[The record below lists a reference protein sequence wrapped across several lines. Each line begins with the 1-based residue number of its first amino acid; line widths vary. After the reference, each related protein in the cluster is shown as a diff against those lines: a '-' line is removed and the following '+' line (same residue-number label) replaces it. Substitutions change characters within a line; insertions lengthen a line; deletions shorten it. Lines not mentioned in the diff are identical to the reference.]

1 MTPRLLAGIGGTHAR
16 FAWQAGPGTPVTDAM
31 TLACAEHAGLEQA
44 LLAYLQRLDRPA
56 PRQGAIAI
64 ATPVS
69 GDRVQMTNH
78 HWSFSISVTQARF
91 RFDKLRVL
99 NDFTALALALPALAA
114 DERRPL
120 GGGASQS
127 GGAPRCVEALNL
139 FCAFLG
145 IVAGNLALTLGAR
158 GGTSISAA
166 ASCRG
171 WGGSS
176 MPRPFAPASGTRGA
190 SRRTSQGFRCSSFAQ
205 GSRLRYSA
213 PHGPSMRRSDG
224 V

>member
-16 FAWQAGPGTPVTDAM
+16 FAWQ
-31 TLACAEHAGLEQA
+31 AGLEQA

-99 NDFTALALALPALAA
+99 NDFTALAA

-120 GGGASQS
+120 SGGASQS

-158 GGTSISAA
+158 GCTSISAA

>member
-1 MTPRLLAGIGGTHAR
+1 MTPRLLADIGGTHAR
-16 FAWQAGPGTPVTDAM
+16 FAWQAGPGAPVTDAM

-44 LLAYLQRLDRPA
+44 LLAYLQRLGRPA
-56 PRQGAIAI
+56 PRQGAI

-78 HWSFSISVTQARF
+78 HWSFSISVMQARF

-127 GGAPRCVEALNL
+127 GGAIGLIGPGTG
-139 FCAFLG
+139 LG
-145 IVAGNLALTLGAR
+145 VSGLVPDGR
-158 GGTSISAA
+158 GGASISAA

-171 WGGSS
+171 WGDSS
-176 MPRPFAPASGTRGA
+176 MPRSFAPASRTRGA
-190 SRRTSQGFRCSSFAQ
+190 SRRTSQGFRCSSSAQ